1 MPKYTVVD
9 TREISSLTPTGTER
23 KMYRVWITTENGARG
38 TVDVR
43 PADWNADALTA
54 ILQEKAAQLDLAYT
68 VGGAG
73 GGL

>member
-1 MPKYTVVD
+1 
-9 TREISSLTPTGTER
+9 
-23 KMYRVWITTENGARG
+23 MYRVWLVTENGARG

-43 PADWNADALTA
+43 PADWTADTLTA

-68 VGGAG
+68 VGGAE